1 MAEFGGSQIEVQKTV
16 LKTYEQVVFFFFLSE
31 SCFLLT
37 LDRSAFVRGHNT

>member
-1 MAEFGGSQIEVQKTV
+1 MAEFGGSQIEVPKTV
-16 LKTYEQVVFFFFLSE
+16 LKTCEQIVFFLSE